1 MKPPHPTRIVL
12 IALLVACSMQL
23 QARQL
28 SLPLVTFA
36 PGDIFVSLEQ
46 GPVLWWTPAGLLRS
60 VLVPTVTGVGEGM
73 GFDAAGNLYVTRWC
87 SDGPCQTGNTVE
99 KFNNLGLSQGQAGH
113 AFDCQPHTIVFDRAG
128 FAYTGQAACRKTIVK
143 STLGATITAEY
154 TVAEDNY
161 GVFWMDLAPDGCTMV
176 YTSFGPNVKQFD
188 VCANTQLADFNAA
201 PVPGGMAQDLRV
213 LPDGGVLVSSGE
225 VIARLDHNGVVTQT
239 YAVPTEGA
247 LWAGLDLVGDGTFWA
262 ANYFSSNMHRFDLA
276 SGTKLA
282 TITTGIPANSPVG
295 VRVKK

>member
-161 GVFWMDLAPDGCTMV
+161 GVFWMDLAPDGSTMV

-201 PVPGGMAQDLRV
+201 PVPGGMAQDRRV
-213 LPDGGVLVSSGE
+213 MRDRGIRVSRAGVLARREHSS
-225 VIARLDHNGVVTQT
+225 VVTQT
-239 YAVPTEGA
+239 CAVPRETA
-247 LWAGLDLVGDGTFWA
+247 RWSGLDLVGNGAFGA
-262 ANYFSSNMHRFDLA
+262 AN
-276 SGTKLA
+276 
-282 TITTGIPANSPVG
+282 
-295 VRVKK
+295 